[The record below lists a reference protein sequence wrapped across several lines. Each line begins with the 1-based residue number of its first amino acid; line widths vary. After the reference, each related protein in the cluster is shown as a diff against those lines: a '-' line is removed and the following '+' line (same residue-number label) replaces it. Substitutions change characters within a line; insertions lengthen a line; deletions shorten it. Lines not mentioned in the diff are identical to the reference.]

1 MAYFTRNQVN
11 EFVSESNAIEGITR
25 DPTPQEIDATV
36 SFLSSPLT
44 FESAAA
50 LQAVYAPGKPIR
62 DRAGMNVRVGSYIA
76 PDGGRDIYVKL
87 RRIIDRV
94 NSSSHNRF
102 ATAFYDRHVEF
113 ETLHP
118 FMDGNGRTGRAL
130 WAWHMLSRGQDPF
143 ALPFLHRWYYQS
155 LEASE
160 AIQ

>member
-1 MAYFTRNQVN
+1 MVHLTRTQVS
-11 EFVSESNAIEGITR
+11 EFIRESNAIEGIIR
-25 DPTPQEIDATV
+25 DPTPEEIDATIA
-36 SFLSSPLT
+36 FLSSPLT
-44 FESAAA
+44 FEGVIA

-113 ETLHP
+113 EKLHP
-118 FMDGNGRTGRAL
+118 FVDGNGRTGRAL
-130 WAWHMLSRGQDPF
+130 WARHMLSRGQDPF

-160 AIQ
+160 ASR